1 MENVWSQERAGCDIG
16 GISID
21 RVVDIERLS
30 YPHKTL
36 IPSSDRELLCEL
48 SKEMGPRLIHPESL
62 DLSLSFHS
70 FLIRTEKNNI
80 LVDACCG
87 NGKQRLGRL
96 DWHERDGPFLDNLKA
111 LGVMPEDIDYVMCT
125 HLHPDHVGWNTT
137 MENGR
142 WVPTFPNAQY
152 LFAET
157 EYKFWVDQQSEV
169 EDPILHGSHADSVLP
184 VVASGQA
191 TLVKADH
198 QIEAGLNFEPAPGH
212 TPGAASLNAESND
225 AAAVLCGD
233 VVHHP
238 VQVRRP
244 DWSSAFCEDPAGS
257 ARSRA
262 KLLERISGTGTLLL
276 PAHFMSPYFG
286 PIEKFGTGYK
296 TVI

>member
-1 MENVWSQERAGCDIG
+1 
-16 GISID
+16 
-21 RVVDIERLS
+21 
-30 YPHKTL
+30 
-36 IPSSDRELLCEL
+36 
-48 SKEMGPRLIHPESL
+48 MGPRLIDPVTL

-87 NGKQRLGRL
+87 NGKQRLSRL
-96 DWHERDGPFLDNLKA
+96 DWHERDGPFLNKLSV
-111 LGVMPEDIDYVMCT
+111 LGVKPEDIDYVMCT
-125 HLHPDHVGWNTT
+125 HLHADHVGWNTI
-137 MENGR
+137 MENGD
-142 WVPTFPNAQY
+142 WVPTFPNAEY

-157 EYKFWVDQQSEV
+157 EYNFWLDQQSED

-184 VVASGQA
+184 VIKSGQA

-212 TPGAASLNAESND
+212 TPGAVILNAESEG
-225 AAAVLCGD
+225 AAAVFCGD

-244 DWSSAFCEDPAGS
+244 DWSSAFCEDPENS
-257 ARSRA
+257 ARTRA

-276 PAHFMSPYFG
+276 PAHFLSPYFG
-286 PIEKFGTGYK
+286 PLEKCGPGYR